1 MELGRFL
8 HPESCT
14 APLARV
20 QARSS
25 HADTAAYQYYAS
37 APDVTCTQNTTKQ
50 NKNLKKYRKMANKIF
65 NTKIILVLF
74 IYYYSIYY
82 LFIVFYLFIAVCF
95 CLYWPNKLNKMYGKV
110 LIMANKK

>member
-20 QARSS
+20 QAQSS

-50 NKNLKKYRKMANKIF
+50 NKCLEGYRKLTNKMF
-65 NTKIILVLF
+65 NTKIILGLF
-74 IYYYSIYY
+74 VYYYSTYLLILLFTYY
-82 LFIVFYLFIAVCF
+82 
-95 CLYWPNKLNKMYGKV
+95 
-110 LIMANKK
+110 